1 MSVPPPGREPQ
12 KSEECATAS
21 KSAIHILFSLL
32 LAGGLSTG
40 TACSGFSQSGSTS
53 AADNQISITIAP
65 MSASIAS
72 GGALQFSA
80 SVSGT
85 AQTGVTWSTSA
96 GTISTGGLL
105 TAPTVSS
112 TTGLTVTATSAADS
126 GKTASASV
134 NVTVADNQ
142 ISITI
147 APSSASLTSGGA
159 LQFSASVSGTAQTGV
174 TWSTSAGTISTGG
187 LLRAPTVSS
196 ATSLTVTATS
206 AADSG
211 KTASASVNVTVQG
224 QGLYNTPT
232 NVSPIAYPTPIPC
245 PSNSDPGCPSGA
257 LTGAGWTY
265 VDSGFPNTTLLRA
278 TDSNTTGPSAA
289 THRNW
294 GMDCGGSAEVN
305 LFSQQDDRIA
315 MCDDTGGNVFV
326 FWLSWPKVTELYGVC
341 VLQGNPTF
349 CANNFEFSHVTN
361 DWGYSTSLNISGDVS
376 IFSYDVSSTATYPS
390 LINGK
395 QSQVVDLATAC
406 SLPSLSGLPTA
417 GGGYAGDLTVSVD
430 DQTFSVTASTAT
442 AQDTATYFI
451 VWNRTNGCRV
461 WNTNTGAVTGSWG
474 TTGSVSNADRFLIHN
489 SRIGPDGSWAKLA
502 SGSCTSGTCSTAAN
516 YLWNISTLTVNVM
529 PETTGGGHTAIGYT
543 NVVNNVYNDGYP
555 PQGYFMRSMVTPSSY
570 DSLPASYPT
579 QCSPADPPP
588 CTGGPYMGF
597 DQHVTW
603 PQGLNTLP
611 DNAPL
616 FSTTYVTYT
625 GGYGGL
631 PDTNAWDG
639 ELLAVST
646 DAPGTPP
653 DGTGNGVVYR
663 LSHLYNSM
671 QEPPSTEF
679 PGTYAI
685 GACSW
690 DGGYCAWTTDWN
702 GMFGNTDGTGTAC
715 TITAGNCRIDVV
727 LAQLPTVAGAAT
739 TK

>member
-112 TTGLTVTATSAADS
+112 TTG
-126 GKTASASV
+126 
-134 NVTVADNQ
+134 
-142 ISITI
+142 
-147 APSSASLTSGGA
+147 
-159 LQFSASVSGTAQTGV
+159 
-174 TWSTSAGTISTGG
+174 
-187 LLRAPTVSS
+187 
-196 ATSLTVTATS
+196 LTVTATS

-461 WNTNTGAVTGSWG
+461 WNTNTGAVTGSW
-474 TTGSVSNADRFLIHN
+474 
-489 SRIGPDGSWAKLA
+489 W
-502 SGSCTSGTCSTAAN
+502 
-516 YLWNISTLTVNVM
+516 
-529 PETTGGGHTAIGYT
+529 
-543 NVVNNVYNDGYP
+543 
-555 PQGYFMRSMVTPSSY
+555 
-570 DSLPASYPT
+570 
-579 QCSPADPPP
+579 
-588 CTGGPYMGF
+588 
-597 DQHVTW
+597 
-603 PQGLNTLP
+603 
-611 DNAPL
+611 
-616 FSTTYVTYT
+616 
-625 GGYGGL
+625 
-631 PDTNAWDG
+631 
-639 ELLAVST
+639 
-646 DAPGTPP
+646 
-653 DGTGNGVVYR
+653 
-663 LSHLYNSM
+663 
-671 QEPPSTEF
+671 
-679 PGTYAI
+679 
-685 GACSW
+685 
-690 DGGYCAWTTDWN
+690 
-702 GMFGNTDGTGTAC
+702 
-715 TITAGNCRIDVV
+715 
-727 LAQLPTVAGAAT
+727 
-739 TK
+739 